1 MRRSAGDLPRLL
13 SKAGK
18 ILQVA
23 ILAGLLAG
31 CQLGSTAVPTQTP
44 THTLTILPSSTPPT
58 LPEPSRLPTPT
69 PTAPLPTATPFPP
82 LAELPTSE
90 ISYLIPLTLQQ
101 VSERSAQLLFELDH
115 ATMGDILLRVIE
127 QGNNYVQSIPI
138 FPNLTYQQIN
148 LRPLEP
154 GTAYEVVLGLRTPD
168 GSYAQPAFLGDAWG
182 SLRFHTQPMA
192 EPLRVGVIG
201 DSGFGEPVTAQLAGL
216 MAGHPL
222 DFVIHTGDLVYN
234 ASENASPAE
243 AFALK
248 YFQPFAPL
256 LHQLPIYAVPGNHD
270 YAQDARVDGSPYYF
284 HAFPPLSD
292 AKWAT
297 QPSPAKRQYYAL
309 VYQNIRFIFLDS
321 QVFFGEEGSEEQDA
335 WLTQRLQDDQFAY
348 SVVITHVPLFTSSVI
363 HPADSQPVR
372 QAWHEKFARAGVPLV
387 LSGHSHNYERLVVDG
402 VTYVVTGGG
411 SSQLYPALKVDP
423 HSQAFSVSSHFVL
436 LEFFEDQIKI
446 LAIDKNGKI
455 LDQTQVLLP

>member
-1 MRRSAGDLPRLL
+1 MCRLSADLQRSL
-13 SKAGK
+13 STAGK
-18 ILQVA
+18 TFLIALLV
-23 ILAGLLAG
+23 GLLAG
-31 CQLGSTAVPTQTP
+31 CQVSPATVSTWSP
-44 THTLTILPSSTPPT
+44 THPSAQLPSSTPPT
-58 LPEPSRLPTPT
+58 LAAPLGSSVST
-69 PTAPLPTATPFPP
+69 PTASLFTATPFPP
-82 LAELPTSE
+82 LADLPLSE
-90 ISYLIPLTLQQ
+90 ISYVIPLTLQA
-101 VSERSAQLLFELDH
+101 VSEDNAVFLFELDRP
-115 ATMGDILLRVIE
+115 AAGSLLLRSTDQAE
-127 QGNNYVQSIPI
+127 EFVQAFSISSSTP
-138 FPNLTYQQIN
+138 YQLITVA
-148 LRPLEP
+148 PLE
-154 GTAYEVVLGLRTPD
+154 ADREYETILALQAED
-168 GSYAQPAFLGDAWG
+168 GAFKQPVFLGEAWG
-182 SLRFHTQPMA
+182 SVRFRTQQAA

-201 DSGFGEPVTAQLAGL
+201 DSGFGELVTAQLVEQ
-216 MAGHPL
+216 MAGEQL

-234 ASENASPAE
+234 AGENASPAE

-270 YAQDARVDGSPYYF
+270 YAQDAPVDGSPYYF
-284 HAFPPLSD
+284 HAFPSLSD
-292 AKWAT
+292 AKWVT
-297 QPSPAKRQYYAL
+297 QPLPAKRQYYAL
-309 VYQNIRFIFLDS
+309 VYQNIQFIFLDS

-372 QAWHEKFARAGVPLV
+372 QAWHGKFARAGVPLV

-411 SSQLYPALKVDP
+411 SSQLYPALNIDP

-455 LDQTQVLLP
+455 LDRAQVLLP